1 MENNLFNL
9 NEKIYSN
16 NNNILVEIVN
26 DLQQL
31 MNSSKDN
38 LVIKTL
44 GLIINKMNYIIKEN
58 QKNLELIRKDILSL
72 HKRFDNLSIKD
83 NANIQELITEDGK
96 YIGPVVNG
104 LAEGRGVWF
113 GTKEPFIND
122 RYEGDFRNN
131 KKEGKGIYYWNDGE
145 RYEGDVRNGK
155 PEGKGVYFFANGNRY
170 EGDFRNGKREGKG
183 IFYFNSGDRM
193 MGDWIND
200 EEVGTHVK
208 LTKNGEVK
216 IENYKTQ

>member
-26 DLQQL
+26 DLHQL

-72 HKRFDNLSIKD
+72 HKKFDNLSIKGD
-83 NANIQELITEDGK
+83 SNIQELQQENGK

-113 GTKEPFIND
+113 GNKEHSMNE

-131 KKEGKGIYYWNDGE
+131 KKEGKGVYFWPNGK
-145 RYEGDVRNGK
+145 RYEGDFRNGK
-155 PEGKGVYFFANGNRY
+155 LEGKGVYFFANGDSY
-170 EGDFRNGKREGKG
+170 EGDFRNGKREGRG
-183 IFYFNSGDRM
+183 IYYFNDGDRM

-200 EEVGTHVK
+200 KKVGTHVR
-208 LTKNGEVK
+208 LTKNGKVE
-216 IENYKTQ
+216 IENYSTQ